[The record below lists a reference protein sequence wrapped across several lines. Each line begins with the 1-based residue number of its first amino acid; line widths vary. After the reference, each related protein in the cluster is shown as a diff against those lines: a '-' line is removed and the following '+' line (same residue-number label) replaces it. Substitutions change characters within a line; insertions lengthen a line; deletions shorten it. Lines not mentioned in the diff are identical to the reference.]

1 MMLLSGGTTPME
13 SMPVWL
19 QYLMKVISPTPHFV
33 VFAQDVL
40 YRGADLSIVWPE
52 IWPRRSSA
60 LFTSRSLYAASAAL
74 FSGDEHSGG
83 GVDDRAIYAYAPAEI
98 LEPISK
104 LRAGGCGLGLHAFS
118 SPRLMALSTAAQN
131 LSSISIRRS
140 GR

>member
-60 LFTSRSLYAASAAL
+60 LFTSRSLCAASAAL
-74 FSGDEHSGG
+74 FSGAERKGESAHATQLRS
-83 GVDDRAIYAYAPAEI
+83 DRIGSQATE
-98 LEPISK
+98 
-104 LRAGGCGLGLHAFS
+104 
-118 SPRLMALSTAAQN
+118 
-131 LSSISIRRS
+131 
-140 GR
+140 